1 MDIRQSDI
9 ESLEEKVKKL
19 SYDKYLPSLR
29 LSNVRS
35 FTNQTI
41 NFDFPVTA
49 VIGTNGGGKS
59 TILGAVA
66 LAYKGVKPGDFFP
79 KSNIGDTSMANWRID
94 YDIIDRKMN
103 KAGPIQRNARFV
115 SAKWRRDT
123 VVERDVVVIP
133 IQRTVPANEQARF
146 KQFVGITQNTDIV
159 KTPIDTAV
167 IGYVS
172 RILGKDAKHY
182 ERVSL
187 KSDPSKSI
195 LVGMHHTNDYSQFHF
210 GAGEASIIEMV
221 SRVEGADDNSLIL
234 VEEIENG
241 LHPLATR
248 KMVEY
253 LFDVAKRKKAQII
266 FTTHSE
272 YALDVLPP
280 KAIWA
285 CIDGTAYQGKLTIES
300 LRALTGSVSKNAAIF
315 VEDDFAK
322 DLVEEMLRQHARDIF
337 DQVQVHKAGGYPYV
351 VDVLKHHNANPTVT
365 APAVAIIDGDNPP
378 LAEKNDDVI
387 ILPDGT
393 PESIVFGFIHD
404 NADTMCAFIQQR
416 CQCPSVKQDMIISA
430 IKSVMIDTTDPHLYF
445 AKLGEM
451 LGFISEIVVRR
462 GFCSIYVEKNH
473 ALLQPKIDAIRARLK
488 IQESDVAAV
497 A

>member
-1 MDIRQSDI
+1 MDVRQSDI

-19 SYDKYLPSLR
+19 SYEMYLPSLT
-29 LSNVRS
+29 LYNVRS

-49 VIGTNGGGKS
+49 IIGTNGGGKS

-66 LAYKGVKPGDFFP
+66 LAYKEVRPGDFFP
-79 KSNIGDTSMANWRID
+79 KSNIGDTSMSNWRID
-94 YDIIDRKMN
+94 YNILDRKLN
-103 KAGPIQRNARFV
+103 RAGPTQRNARFA
-115 SAKWRRDT
+115 SAKWRRDA
-123 VVERDVVVIP
+123 VVERNVVVIP
-133 IQRTVPANEQARF
+133 IQRTVPANEQTRF
-146 KQFVGITQNTDIV
+146 KKFIGITQNTKVV
-159 KTPIDTAV
+159 KTPIDASVTS
-167 IGYVS
+167 YVS

-195 LVGMHHTNDYSQFHF
+195 LVGMHQSNDYSQFHF

-221 SRVEGADDNSLIL
+221 SRIENARDNSLIL
-234 VEEIENG
+234 IEEIENG

-253 LFDVAKRKKAQII
+253 LLDVAKRKKAQII

-272 YALDVLPP
+272 DALYVLPP

-300 LRALTGSVSKNAAIF
+300 LRALTGSVSKSAAIF

-322 DLVEEMLRQHARDIF
+322 DLVEEMLRQYARDIF

-351 VDVLKHHNANPTVT
+351 VDVLKHHNANPTVIT
-365 APAVAIIDGDNPP
+365 PAVAVIDGDNPP
-378 LAEKNDDVI
+378 LDEANQNVI
-387 ILPDGT
+387 VLPDGT
-393 PESIVFGFIHD
+393 PESIVFHFIHD
-404 NADTMCAFIQQR
+404 NAESMSAFIQQR
-416 CQCPSVKQDMIISA
+416 CQCPSIKQDIIVNA
-430 IKSVMIDTTDPHLYF
+430 IESVKLDTTDPHLYF
-445 AKLGEM
+445 SKLGEKF
-451 LGFISEIVVRR
+451 GFISEIIVRR
-462 GFCSIYVEKNH
+462 GLCSIYVENNSK
-473 ALLQPKIDAIRARLK
+473 LLKPKVDSVRARLK
-488 IQESDVAAV
+488 IGGPG
-497 A
+497 